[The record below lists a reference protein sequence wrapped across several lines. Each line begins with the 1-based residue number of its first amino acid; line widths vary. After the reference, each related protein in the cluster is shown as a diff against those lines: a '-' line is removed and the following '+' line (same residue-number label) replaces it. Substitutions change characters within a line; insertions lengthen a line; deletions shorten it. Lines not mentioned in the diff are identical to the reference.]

1 MDITKGSVVIA
12 KAGRDKGK
20 AFAVIEVLGGR
31 EVLIADGKR
40 RPIERPKRKN
50 VIHLQM
56 TRTTV
61 DCITT
66 NRQLRNVLQN
76 CRVGACSH
84 RDAEGVENRIVMS
97 KQDVIEIEGIVTEAL
112 PNAQFTV
119 ELPNGH
125 KILAVISGK
134 LRMNFIRILPGDK
147 VTVEMSP
154 YDLTRGRITWRTK

>member
-50 VIHLQM
+50 VIHLQA

-66 NRQLRNVLQN
+66 NRQLRNILKEFLQ
-76 CRVGACSH
+76 
-84 RDAEGVENRIVMS
+84 
-97 KQDVIEIEGIVTEAL
+97 EA
-112 PNAQFTV
+112 
-119 ELPNGH
+119 
-125 KILAVISGK
+125 
-134 LRMNFIRILPGDK
+134 
-147 VTVEMSP
+147 
-154 YDLTRGRITWRTK
+154 